1 MQQLN
6 LRVTYILIFLVGQSK
21 ALSVY
26 LKRQGI
32 ATPSSQVPTALV
44 LSLISMQIDFY
55 SSMVNSRN
63 NTWKSS
69 LESFLPGEVLIFN
82 LVDNVIGYDMRA
94 IICRLLN
101 KMYVDQEPRR
111 VIVLPGLC
119 KILSRDS
126 QAVKSL
132 EDSDTLLN
140 QSNLSGGADQYTQDI
155 NLDSLKSTLLLF
167 ISVRKEQAEK
177 LSNMIE
183 LKDSDT
189 AKIDKLQTI
198 SSSSE
203 DIYNKLTLEVVRLL
217 KLLIEFGKYQLK
229 LGADENET
237 KLINA
242 DLFGLL
248 SSLFVVLE
256 FDSTYPEARKILME

>member
-6 LRVTYILIFLVGQSK
+6 LRVIIHTLIFLVGQSK
-21 ALSVY
+21 ALSLY

-44 LSLISMQIDFY
+44 LSLISEQIDFY

-69 LESFLPGEVLIFN
+69 LESFLPGEVLIYN

-111 VIVLPGLC
+111 VVVLPGLC

-126 QAVKSL
+126 QAIKSL
-132 EDSDTLLN
+132 DDEKDLLDRSG
-140 QSNLSGGADQYTQDI
+140 QSGGGGETYTQDI
-155 NLDSLKSTLLLF
+155 NLDSLKSTLL
-167 ISVRKEQAEK
+167 
-177 LSNMIE
+177 
-183 LKDSDT
+183 
-189 AKIDKLQTI
+189 
-198 SSSSE
+198 
-203 DIYNKLTLEVVRLL
+203 
-217 KLLIEFGKYQLK
+217 
-229 LGADENET
+229 
-237 KLINA
+237 
-242 DLFGLL
+242 
-248 SSLFVVLE
+248 
-256 FDSTYPEARKILME
+256 